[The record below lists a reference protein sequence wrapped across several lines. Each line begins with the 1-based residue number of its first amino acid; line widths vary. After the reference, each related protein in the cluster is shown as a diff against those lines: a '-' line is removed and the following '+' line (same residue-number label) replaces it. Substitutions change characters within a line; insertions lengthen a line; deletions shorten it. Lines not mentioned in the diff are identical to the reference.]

1 VAVDLLNALFA
12 IMTVA
17 AGTAKPPTTHLD
29 EDVRDFEE
37 KPMRKLCG
45 LVVVGVGALLVLP
58 AFADKDAA
66 DLSEKLVSAKNVY
79 TELLGVPDKAVPEAL
94 LKDCQ
99 CIAVIPHVMKGALGY
114 GARYGSGAMSC
125 RNGSGW
131 SAPSFVKLSGGSVG
145 LQIGAESSDLVL
157 FFMNH
162 DGAKSLLTGSKVTL
176 GGKAS
181 VAAGPFGRSGE
192 ASTDLKLNA
201 EIYSYAK
208 SKGLFA
214 GLSFEGAR
222 LAADNEW
229 NTTYY
234 GPGANVKK
242 LLFEPT
248 AENLPAP
255 AEDFRRTLP

>member
-1 VAVDLLNALFA
+1 MKKLGGWTATAGLATLLAVPAL
-12 IMTVA
+12 
-17 AGTAKPPTTHLD
+17 
-29 EDVRDFEE
+29 
-37 KPMRKLCG
+37 
-45 LVVVGVGALLVLP
+45 
-58 AFADKDAA
+58 ADKDVA
-66 DLSEKLVSAKNVY
+66 DLSDKLVEAKNVY
-79 TELLGVPDKAVPEAL
+79 TQLLALPDRAVPEAL
-94 LKDCQ
+94 LKECQ
-99 CIAVIPHVMKGALGY
+99 CIAVIPNAMKGALGY
-114 GARYGSGAMSC
+114 GARFGSGAISC
-125 RNGSGW
+125 RIDSGW
-131 SAPSFVKLSGGSVG
+131 SAPSFIKLSGGSVG

-157 FFMNH
+157 FFMNQ

-222 LAADNEW
+222 LAAENDW
-229 NTTYY
+229 NNTYY
-234 GPGANVKK
+234 GPGSTVKK

-248 AENLPAP
+248 DTSLPAP

>member
-1 VAVDLLNALFA
+1 MFKLGGIMVAV
-12 IMTVA
+12 
-17 AGTAKPPTTHLD
+17 
-29 EDVRDFEE
+29 
-37 KPMRKLCG
+37 G
-45 LVVVGVGALLVLP
+45 LGAMIAMP
-58 AFADKDAA
+58 AVPSFADKDVE
-66 DLSEKLVSAKNVY
+66 DLSEKLVDAKNVY
-79 TELLGVPDKAVPEAL
+79 QQLLAVPDRALPEAL

-99 CIAVIPHVMKGALGY
+99 CIAVIPHAMKGAIGY
-114 GARYGSGAMSC
+114 GARFGSGAMSC
-125 RNGSGW
+125 RTETGW
-131 SAPSFVKLSGGSVG
+131 SAPTFVKLSGGSVG
-145 LQIGAESSDLVL
+145 LQLGAESSDLVL
-157 FFMNH
+157 FFMNQS
-162 DGAKSLLTGSKVTL
+162 GAKSLLTGSKVTV

-192 ASTDLKLNA
+192 AATDLKLNA

-234 GPGANVKK
+234 GPGTNVKK

-248 AENLPAP
+248 ESAIPAP